1 MPDLKTILF
10 IYNTNNGALK
20 SLLDYFAGSAS
31 ADETDVCRLNALTSS
46 AAGIKKEWKGFLKDL
61 NIPSRLLDRNEFF
74 WEFGEMQTSFPV
86 VLIQSGAELAVLVGT
101 ETLNQCSDLNDLIH
115 LMQQRLLQVSAI

>member
-1 MPDLKTILF
+1 MCLIQRTVIIPAYMTRKRVWNRKCPDLKTILF

-61 NIPSRLLDRNEFF
+61 NIPSRLLDRE
-74 WEFGEMQTSFPV
+74 
-86 VLIQSGAELAVLVGT
+86 
-101 ETLNQCSDLNDLIH
+101 
-115 LMQQRLLQVSAI
+115 